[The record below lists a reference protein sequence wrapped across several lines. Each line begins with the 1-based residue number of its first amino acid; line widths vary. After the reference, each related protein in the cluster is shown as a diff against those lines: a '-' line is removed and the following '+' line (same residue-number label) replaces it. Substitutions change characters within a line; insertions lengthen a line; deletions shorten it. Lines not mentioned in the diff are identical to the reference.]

1 MQRRARKIT
10 FFGGEGTTPPR
21 IPPASPRCNPLPA
34 KGTLSKRLGDSP
46 PPPIFPDPPPPLPP
60 DFPFFPIRWSRGPKA
75 ARPGPGLVAMATA
88 REAASGPEAPGP
100 QAVGPPGSGG
110 LGSGGSLVFQG
121 GEEQDVALAKT
132 FWNSV
137 TLQPPLESRLT
148 GHRASSLPGGGG
160 NNGGGGGGGSR
171 RSSAVKNEPHSAR
184 PSVDKSK
191 DERSLGAT
199 EAEKKDVKEQYL
211 KKAKRREEII
221 ALLRK
226 QRAER
231 ILQDTDTRIGL

>member
-1 MQRRARKIT
+1 
-10 FFGGEGTTPPR
+10 
-21 IPPASPRCNPLPA
+21 
-34 KGTLSKRLGDSP
+34 
-46 PPPIFPDPPPPLPP
+46 
-60 DFPFFPIRWSRGPKA
+60 
-75 ARPGPGLVAMATA
+75 MATA
-88 REAASGPEAPGP
+88 REAASGPEAPRP
-100 QAVGPPGSGG
+100 QAVAPPGSGG

-160 NNGGGGGGGSR
+160 NNGGGGGGSR
-171 RSSAVKNEPHSAR
+171 RSSAE
-184 PSVDKSK
+184 SK

-231 ILQDTDTRIGL
+231 ILKESFSNMHKSKSKIQDSKIQIPESDFEDKESVKALN